1 MIFTFVVEFHL
12 NCDFENQDTCMY
24 DQNIAGDFEWTLHL
38 GGSQSALTGP
48 VFDHTKFNAEG
59 EDIIIIWSTN
69 FP

>member
-1 MIFTFVVEFHL
+1 
-12 NCDFENQDTCMY
+12 MY

-59 EDIIIIWSTN
+59 EDIIIIWSTI